1 MVSCYPLIGIRALGL
16 TRFMIYRFD
25 HLKDEDITQVQK
37 WLDGGAHGA
46 IDAYL
51 SRPINRHCHFLGASV
66 KQG

>member
-1 MVSCYPLIGIRALGL
+1 
-16 TRFMIYRFD
+16 MIYRFD